1 MSEITLR
8 NDFRPGDIGYITYL
22 VGSIY
27 AQEYGMSILNDIEMA
42 TFFIHFTQH
51 QNPANER
58 IWIAE
63 MNQQIVGSMI
73 IFQEKPG
80 VAHLRTLILHPA
92 ARGRGLGRTLMQSA
106 IDFCREVGYQKITLE
121 TFDELTA
128 ALYLYESFGFQ
139 FTGERFHSEWGRPVR
154 EMQFELVL

>member
-1 MSEITLR
+1 
-8 NDFRPGDIGYITYL
+8 
-22 VGSIY
+22 
-27 AQEYGMSILNDIEMA
+27 MA

-63 MNQQIVGSMI
+63 MNQQIVGSVI

-128 ALYLYESFGFQ
+128 ALHLYESFGFQ